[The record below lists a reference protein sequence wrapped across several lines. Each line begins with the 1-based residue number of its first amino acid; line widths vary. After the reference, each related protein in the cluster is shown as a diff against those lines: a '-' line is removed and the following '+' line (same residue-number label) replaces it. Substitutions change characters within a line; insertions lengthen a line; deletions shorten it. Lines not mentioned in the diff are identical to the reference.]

1 MVDRDRAV
9 PFWNLMMMKAAML
22 LICLLFCS
30 QAFAQADAV
39 AGDYFVQLG
48 NEDTRLIEYR
58 LTLHQDSTFFFHAHT
73 KSSEKI
79 GIPEASNDYGRGTWI
94 FQDKKVLFYTNP
106 EKDLEGKYS
115 LNFANSRAHFLTKSP
130 RDLSGR
136 PFKIRLKFFESDI
149 FWIKGLEIFKR

>member
-1 MVDRDRAV
+1 
-9 PFWNLMMMKAAML
+9 MKPTTL
-22 LICLLFCS
+22 LICLLLAS

-48 NEDTRLIEYR
+48 SEDSRLIEYR
-58 LTLHQDSTFFFHAHT
+58 LTLHQDGTFNFHAHA
-73 KSSEKI
+73 KSSENI
-79 GIPEASNDYGRGTWI
+79 GIPETSNDYGRGTWL
-94 FQDKKVLFYTNP
+94 FKDKKVLFDTNP

-115 LNFANSRAHFLTKSP
+115 LNFTNSRAHFLTKSS

-136 PFKIRLKFFESDI
+136 PFKIRLKFYESDI